1 MKIVYIIP
9 ARYGSTRF
17 PGKPLA
23 LVQGKPMIQR
33 VVEQVG
39 LLPDADE
46 IVVATDDV
54 RIADVVRGFGGQV
67 VMTGSHHISGTDRCA
82 EAYRLL
88 SSDVDV
94 VVNVQGDEPFIHPE
108 ALQSLCAVFSDPKVE
123 IATLCKRID
132 DPESIQNPN
141 VVKVVSSIHGKAL
154 YFSRYPIP
162 YQRQAETTAL
172 HYKHLGIYAYR
183 PAVLQKLATLTP
195 TPLEQ
200 TESLEQL
207 RWLENGYHIQLVA
220 TNHESTGIDTPEDLE
235 KVNQLG
241 G

>member
-1 MKIVYIIP
+1 MNIFYIIP

-23 LVQGKPMIQR
+23 LVQGKPMIQC
-33 VVEQVG
+33 VVEQVR
-39 LLPDADE
+39 LVADAHQV
-46 IVVATDDV
+46 VVATDDE
-54 RIADVVRGFGGQV
+54 RIAEVVRGFGGRV
-67 VMTGSHHISGTDRCA
+67 VMTDSHHISGTDRCA

-94 VVNVQGDEPFIHPE
+94 VVNVQGDEPFIHPD

-141 VVKVVSSIHGKAL
+141 VVKVVTSIHGKAL

-162 YQRQAETTAL
+162 YQRQATATTT
-172 HYKHLGIYAYR
+172 HHKHLGIYAYR
-183 PAVLQKLATLTP
+183 PEVLQAIATLTP

-207 RWLENGYHIQLVA
+207 RWLEHGYHIQLVV

-235 KVNQLG
+235 KINQQG
-241 G
+241 R